1 MQIRFGLPRVSH
13 FEFQTQPYITSLQT
27 LTKVTDFESHA
38 ILHAHQN
45 QAEIFYLEHGLC
57 RFQTPNATGTLRDHT
72 LALIGA
78 QNQHSFQPRGTCQ
91 ALCLHL
97 GGLRLLGLPP
107 AQFFAHHAFCTLSLK
122 DTEAAPL
129 LALLRS
135 LHLFVE
141 GLVDGEGMSECA
153 ASFARTLVL
162 LALRRQ
168 KESKASMQRLIVGIA
183 PRIKEYLDEHFM
195 EDLRLENVAKSLH
208 VSASYLSHCFKAFM
222 GISPVAY
229 IIQRRIEE
237 AQRLL
242 LTTEETVTNIAIEC
256 GFNDSNYFQSVFKRE
271 VGMTP
276 GSYRKS
282 WGRRGG

>member
-13 FEFQTQPYITSLQT
+13 FEFQTHPYLTLVQT
-27 LTKVTDFESHA
+27 LTQTTDFESHA
-38 ILHAHQN
+38 LPHAHQSI
-45 QAEIFYLEHGLC
+45 AEIFYLEHGLC
-57 RFQTPNATGTLRDHT
+57 RFHTPDATGTLSDHT

-78 QNQHSFQPRGTCQ
+78 QKQHNFQPRGTCH

-97 GGLRLLGLPP
+97 GGLHLLGLPP

-122 DTEAAPL
+122 DNEAAPL

-135 LHLFVE
+135 LHLFAE
-141 GLVDGEGMSECA
+141 GLADGESMAECA

-168 KESKASMQRLIVGIA
+168 QESKASMQRLIVGIA
-183 PRIKEYLDEHFM
+183 PRTKEYLDEHYM
-195 EDLRLENVAKSLH
+195 EDLRLEQVAKSLH
-208 VSASYLSHCFKAFM
+208 VSASYLSHCFK
-222 GISPVAY
+222 
-229 IIQRRIEE
+229 
-237 AQRLL
+237 
-242 LTTEETVTNIAIEC
+242 TTVTSIAIEC
-256 GFNDSNYFQSVFKRE
+256 GFNDSNYFQAVFKRE